1 MAILLSA
8 CAEQPEPRAVVV
20 VPQPER
26 DAPEEIAAQPP
37 ERDLPWP
44 EPIDEPDRRCVGL
57 AASIDAKAAWMNPN
71 MLRLELGTPPA
82 DVTYAPSEPVNLVG
96 AKLRSQ
102 TTTRERSIL
111 FLDLSTFRIGVLA
124 NVPLTC
130 GGETKRVRVMLMPSS
145 GKLQYGTEFHLVKRD
160 VP

>member
-1 MAILLSA
+1 
-8 CAEQPEPRAVVV
+8 VVV
-20 VPQPER
+20 VPEPER
-26 DAPEEIAAQPP
+26 ESTEEMAAQPP

-71 MLRLELGTPPA
+71 MLRLELGTPPE
-82 DVTYAPSEPVNLVG
+82 DVIYASAEPVNLVG

-102 TTTRERSIL
+102 TMTRESAIL
-111 FLDLSTFRIGVLA
+111 FLDLSAFRIGVLA

-130 GGETKRVRVMLMPSS
+130 GGETKRVRVMLMPNS
-145 GKLQYGTEFHLVKRD
+145 GKLQYGNEFHLVKRD